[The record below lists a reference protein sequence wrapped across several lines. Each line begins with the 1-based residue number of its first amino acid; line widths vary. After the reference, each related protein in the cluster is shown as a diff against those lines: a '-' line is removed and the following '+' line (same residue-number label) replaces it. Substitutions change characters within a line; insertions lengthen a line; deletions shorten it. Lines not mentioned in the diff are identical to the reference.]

1 MNISYLIEVGI
12 EISIPL
18 LLIMFFSKRHIK
30 KLKLQAENK
39 IKEKK
44 EKEQK
49 SNLPA
54 IIDTPTE
61 DQKYQFS
68 IGHFAKNSTNFQ
80 LTNSGVEK
88 ARWTINC
95 ILETTSN
102 INLFEMDLDN
112 DVFSDTFLLYL
123 EDFLERGGKLNILLE
138 KLFNEKT
145 QSCLIKILEK
155 YYLKSSDQVN
165 VLIAN
170 KDVLE
175 KNQTNHKN
183 NYFMVGDERAYRFES
198 KKKHVDH
205 TAVINFK
212 DIVTSKKLNKL
223 FLDCSENSVNYFYL
237 KLGVNYEKVEDVQL
251 KLLLELSIQEEI
263 YEKSAII
270 RDEIN
275 RRIK

>member
-1 MNISYLIEVGI
+1 MNIPYLIGVGL

-18 LLIMFFSKRHIK
+18 LLIMFFSKRHMK

-39 IKEKK
+39 IKEEKKK
-44 EKEQK
+44 EEK

-54 IIDTPTE
+54 IIETPTE

-68 IGHFAKNSTNFQ
+68 IGHFAKNLTNFQ
-80 LTNSGVEK
+80 FTNAGVEHAK
-88 ARWTINC
+88 WTINC

-102 INLFEMDLDN
+102 VNLFEMDLDN

-123 EDFLERGGKLNILLE
+123 EAFLERGGKINILLE

-145 QSCLIKILEK
+145 QSHLIKLLEK
-155 YYLKSSDQVN
+155 YYLKSPNQVN

-170 KDVLE
+170 KDILE
-175 KNQTNHKN
+175 QNQTNSKN
-183 NYFMVGDERAYRFES
+183 NYFMVGNDRAYRFES
-198 KKKHVDH
+198 KKCLDH
-205 TAVINFK
+205 TATINFN
-212 DIVTSKKLNKL
+212 DTVTSEGLNKL
-223 FLDCSENSVNYFYL
+223 FLNYSENSVNYFYL
-237 KLGVNYEKVEDVQL
+237 KLGVNYEKVEDIQL

-275 RRIK
+275 KRIK